1 MSCDSEFLWTSAA
14 RTDIGLVRSR
24 NEDAY
29 LAQPQRGLW
38 AVADGM
44 GGHAFGDLA
53 SRAVVEAL
61 DSVATPENLQQFVD
75 ATRDRLDQVNQDL
88 RADARTRRVPVMGS
102 TVVALLACGS
112 EAACLWAGDS
122 RAYLFR
128 DGRLQQLTRDHSL
141 AEERRSRGAGAG
153 AAASAAAPPAAT
165 AANMITRAVG
175 AADTIEAELATLA
188 ARDGDM
194 FLLCSDGLSNMV
206 DAQAITDALAPGDCA
221 RAAQELITLAL
232 AHGGRDNVTVVVV
245 RVDDVSGDKT
255 MLNPAL

>member
-38 AVADGM
+38 VVADGM

-61 DSVATPENLQQFVD
+61 DSIAAPDSMQQFVD
-75 ATRDRLDQVNQDL
+75 AARDRLDQVNQDL
-88 RADARTRRVPVMGS
+88 RADARARRVPVMGS

-122 RAYLFR
+122 RVYLFR
-128 DGRLQQLTRDHSL
+128 GGRLQQLTRDHSQ
-141 AEERRSRGAGAG
+141 AEERRARGGGAD
-153 AAASAAAPPAAT
+153 AVAAT
-165 AANMITRAVG
+165 NMITRAVG
-175 AADTIEAELATLA
+175 AADAIEPDLATLA
-188 ARDGDM
+188 VRDGDM
-194 FLLCSDGLSNMV
+194 FLLCSDGLSNPV
-206 DAQAITDALAPGDCA
+206 DAQAITDVLAPGDCA
-221 RAAQELITLAL
+221 RAAQELIALAL
-232 AHGGRDNVTVVVV
+232 ANGGRDNVTVVVV